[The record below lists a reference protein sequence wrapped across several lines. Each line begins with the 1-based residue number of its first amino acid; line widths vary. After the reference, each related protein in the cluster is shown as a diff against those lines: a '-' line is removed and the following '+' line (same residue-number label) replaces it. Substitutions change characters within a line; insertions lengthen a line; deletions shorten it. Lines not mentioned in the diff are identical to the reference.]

1 VSWRSLIYL
10 IREGLQTAG
19 RNPALSVAALISTA
33 ASLLVLAIVLL
44 ITSNLERQAAALENR
59 RVLDVYLAD
68 KITEGDRLQLE
79 LVLREMGDV
88 SRVTYISKAE
98 ALAAF
103 SVDTGRYDLVEAL
116 GYNPL
121 PASFRI
127 EMAPGKATGIRMK
140 SVAEEAAR
148 HPGVED
154 VRYGGEWIERLDSA
168 LRSLRFADLLVAI
181 LVGLAVAFAVNSTI
195 RLTVLARREMV
206 EVMRDVGATDAAIA
220 TPFLTEGIAQSL
232 VAALVTLGVLRV
244 LILIL
249 AQRLGITITFLDWT
263 EVAVFIG
270 FAGVLGCLGALWSI
284 GSLLKRTA

>member
-1 VSWRSLIYL
+1 
-10 IREGLQTAG
+10 
-19 RNPALSVAALISTA
+19 
-33 ASLLVLAIVLL
+33 
-44 ITSNLERQAAALENR
+44 
-59 RVLDVYLAD
+59 
-68 KITEGDRLQLE
+68 
-79 LVLREMGDV
+79 M
-88 SRVTYISKAE
+88 
-98 ALAAF
+98 
-103 SVDTGRYDLVEAL
+103 
-116 GYNPL
+116 
-121 PASFRI
+121 
-127 EMAPGKATGIRMK
+127 
-140 SVAEEAAR
+140 AEEAAR